1 MTMIYVNTEKNR
13 FSIEQRIELAQSLT
27 DAVLIPEI
35 GQLVPGARRGFQVH
49 FVEWEDDSMMAIGGK
64 LLCDYEEDDKPDFMT
79 VNIRVMNAPWPE
91 EIRKQVLENVLY
103 SLARACKMEQPS
115 PTWWVS
121 FEIIDEGSWGS
132 RGTSLSIL
140 DLLGSGSFSKER
152 ESEIRKYF
160 KEVYNKE

>member
-1 MTMIYVNTEKNR
+1 
-13 FSIEQRIELAQSLT
+13 
-27 DAVLIPEI
+27 
-35 GQLVPGARRGFQVH
+35 
-49 FVEWEDDSMMAIGGK
+49 
-64 LLCDYEEDDKPDFMT
+64 
-79 VNIRVMNAPWPE
+79 
-91 EIRKQVLENVLY
+91 
-103 SLARACKMEQPS
+103 MEQPS
-115 PTWWVS
+115 PTWWVP

>member
-1 MTMIYVNTEKNR
+1 
-13 FSIEQRIELAQSLT
+13 
-27 DAVLIPEI
+27 
-35 GQLVPGARRGFQVH
+35 
-49 FVEWEDDSMMAIGGK
+49 
-64 LLCDYEEDDKPDFMT
+64 MT